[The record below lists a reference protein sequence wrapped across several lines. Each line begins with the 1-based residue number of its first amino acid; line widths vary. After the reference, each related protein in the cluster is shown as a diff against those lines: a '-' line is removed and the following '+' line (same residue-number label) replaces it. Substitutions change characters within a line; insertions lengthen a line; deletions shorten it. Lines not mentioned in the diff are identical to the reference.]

1 MSKHFTE
8 NEQQFHDICTS
19 RNNGNQQGVLLYV
32 NNTHE
37 NTKIFFYT
45 KLDYM
50 YKHLQVVK
58 NVCVL
63 IFLACDICRF
73 CVVIR
78 FFIPAT
84 TANDI
89 RLRRFSIPDFIH
101 YIF

>member
-8 NEQQFHDICTS
+8 NEQQFHDIFMS
-19 RNNGNQQGVLLYV
+19 RNNANQQGVLLYV

-58 NVCVL
+58 NIRVL
-63 IFLACDICRF
+63 FLLACNICRF

-84 TANDI
+84 TTNDI
-89 RLRRFSIPDFIH
+89 RLRRISIPDFIP